1 MRSAQ
6 ARRFFAMIVGKRR
19 RGPNCLLV
27 LTSAERQRIAE
38 RWLAE
43 ARVAR
48 DTAQFTLPL
57 SMMNVGAG
65 DVVRLPDLNGDGLFR
80 IDQSEQTDRQTL
92 EAVRIEPAI
101 YEPQDVTE
109 KTFGLRNF
117 TPPPFPSNWC

>member
-1 MRSAQ
+1 MTSYDVSALY
-6 ARRFFAMIVGKRR
+6 G
-19 RGPNCLLV
+19 
-27 LTSAERQRIAE
+27 
-38 RWLAE
+38 
-43 ARVAR
+43 
-48 DTAQFTLPL
+48 
-57 SMMNVGAG
+57 
-65 DVVRLPDLNGDGLFR
+65 VVRLPDLHGDGLFR